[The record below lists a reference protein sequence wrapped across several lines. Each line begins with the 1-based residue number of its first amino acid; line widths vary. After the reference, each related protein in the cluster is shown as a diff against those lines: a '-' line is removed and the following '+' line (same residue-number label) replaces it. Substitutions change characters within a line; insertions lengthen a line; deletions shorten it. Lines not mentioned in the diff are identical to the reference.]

1 MYLEQRAD
9 GKRQRTKAGKNW
21 LGGQQTKG
29 RERLPG
35 RQQARCKLRT
45 AGRTADKTWLGGQQI
60 QGRDKRVSPSSQSRR
75 GGAGLTAVSGQ
86 EAGDS
91 LSSGQQTQL
100 WGRETAGRTAGKN

>member
-1 MYLEQRAD
+1 M
-9 GKRQRTKAGKNW
+9 GKDSGLRAGKSW

-45 AGRTADKTWLGGQQI
+45 AGRTADKTWLGSQQI

-75 GGAGLTAVSGQ
+75 GGAGLTAVPGQ
-86 EAGDS
+86 EGGDS

-100 WGRETAGRTAGKN
+100 RGRETAGRTAGEN